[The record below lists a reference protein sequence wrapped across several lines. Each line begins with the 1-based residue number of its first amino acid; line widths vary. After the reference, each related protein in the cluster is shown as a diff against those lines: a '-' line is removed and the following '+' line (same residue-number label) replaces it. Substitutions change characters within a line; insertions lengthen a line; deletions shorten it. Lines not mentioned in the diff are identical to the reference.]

1 MSPSAYKLQFSRNPL
16 VQIAAIVVVVLV
28 TVGAVFLG
36 AIVLSFFVGLAILAW
51 LGLTIRLW
59 WLRRRMRRSDTG
71 RSAQGGEILEV
82 EYTVVEERT
91 VEHSRHRDSL

>member
-1 MSPSAYKLQFSRNPL
+1 MSQSAYKLQFSRNPL

-59 WLRRRMRRSDTG
+59 WLRRRMRRSETG
-71 RSAQGGEILEV
+71 RSAQGGEIMDV

-91 VEHSRHRDSL
+91 VGHSRHRDSL

>member
-1 MSPSAYKLQFSRNPL
+1 MSQSAYKLQFSRNPL

-59 WLRRRMRRSDTG
+59 WLRRRMRRSETG
-71 RSAQGGEILEV
+71 RSAQGGEIMDV

>member
-1 MSPSAYKLQFSRNPL
+1 MSQSAYKLQFSRNPL
-16 VQIAAIVVVVLV
+16 VQIAAVVVAVLV

-59 WLRRRMRRSDTG
+59 WLRRRMRRSETG
-71 RSAQGGEILEV
+71 RSAQGGEIMDV

>member
-1 MSPSAYKLQFSRNPL
+1 MSQSAYKLQFSRNPL
-16 VQIAAIVVVVLV
+16 VQIAAVVVAVLV

-59 WLRRRMRRSDTG
+59 WLRRRMRRSETG
-71 RSAQGGEILEV
+71 RSAQGGEIMDV

-91 VEHSRHRDSL
+91 VEHSRHRDSQ

>member
-1 MSPSAYKLQFSRNPL
+1 MSQSAYKLQFSRNPL
-16 VQIAAIVVVVLV
+16 VQIAAVVVAVLV

-59 WLRRRMRRSDTG
+59 WLRQRMRRSETG
-71 RSAQGGEILEV
+71 RSAQGGEIMDV

>member
-1 MSPSAYKLQFSRNPL
+1 MSQSAYKLQFSRNPL
-16 VQIAAIVVVVLV
+16 VQIAAVVVAVLV

-36 AIVLSFFVGLAILAW
+36 VIVLSFFVGLAILAW

-59 WLRRRMRRSDTG
+59 GLRRRMRRGETG
-71 RSAQGGEILEV
+71 HSAQGGEILEV

-91 VEHSRHRDSL
+91 VESSRHRDSQ

>member
-1 MSPSAYKLQFSRNPL
+1 MSQSAYKLQFSRNPL
-16 VQIAAIVVVVLV
+16 VQIAAVVVAVLV

-36 AIVLSFFVGLAILAW
+36 AIILSFFVGLAILAW

-59 WLRRRMRRSDTG
+59 WLRQRMRRGETG

-91 VEHSRHRDSL
+91 VESSRHRDSQ

>member
-1 MSPSAYKLQFSRNPL
+1 MSQSAYKLQFSRNPL
-16 VQIAAIVVVVLV
+16 VQIAAVVVAVLV

-59 WLRRRMRRSDTG
+59 WLRRRMRRGETG

-91 VEHSRHRDSL
+91 VEPSRHRDSQ